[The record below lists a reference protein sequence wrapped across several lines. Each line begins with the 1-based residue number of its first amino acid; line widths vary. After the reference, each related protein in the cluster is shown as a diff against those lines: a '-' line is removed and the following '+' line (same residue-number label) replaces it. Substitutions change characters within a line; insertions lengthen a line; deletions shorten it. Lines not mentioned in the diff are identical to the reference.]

1 MAKAI
6 NVLLLFIIS
15 FFSYADELSSQNQL
29 MIEHPMINLS
39 SSGSLGFRGEVVE
52 VNISGYKLESIGDQ
66 EYQFILPR
74 EKFVFSSI
82 GLLKYHS
89 NYSGIESKRTWE
101 FNNEKL
107 RVIKEKRLDS
117 EGNQESL
124 HTLKYLYDEQGN
136 LSKVESERIFG
147 EKSNPILGC
156 FKFQFSGK
164 VIHARD
170 CALDKKFSHT
180 FNSRHK
186 IESIESSRISNKIG
200 SKNSITKFE
209 YDSEVLKSSK
219 SYLAHELIGSS
230 TYNYHDNGTKKTSI
244 FKSLRGNVATSIT
257 TCTYD
262 KYENETSCIY
272 EKEKPKGHNPI
283 FGDFIAKSETRTE
296 HVQKNDEI
304 GNPLSRESI
313 FYKVESDKSETL
325 LKKEYRTFT
334 YKYYQ

>member
-6 NVLLLFIIS
+6 NVLIMLIFS
-15 FFSYADELSSQNQL
+15 FFSYADELSSKIQL

-39 SSGSLGFRGEVVE
+39 SSVSLGFRGEVAE

-66 EYQFILPR
+66 EYQFILPS

-82 GLLKYHS
+82 GLLEYHA
-89 NYSGIESKRTWE
+89 NYSGIESRKTWE
-101 FNNEKL
+101 FDNEKL
-107 RVIKEKRLDS
+107 SVIKEERLDS

-124 HTLKYLYDEQGN
+124 LTMQYLYDEQEN
-136 LSKVESERIFG
+136 LSKVESQRMLG
-147 EKSNPILGC
+147 KKSNPILGC
-156 FKFQFSGK
+156 FKFHFSGK
-164 VIHARD
+164 VVQARD
-170 CALDKKFSHT
+170 CALENKTIHT
-180 FNSRHK
+180 FNSKYK
-186 IESIESSRISNKIG
+186 IESIENSKINNRFSSE
-200 SKNSITKFE
+200 NSITKFK
-209 YDSEVLKSSK
+209 YNGEVLKSSK
-219 SYLAHELIGSS
+219 SYLADELVGSS
-230 TYNYHDNGTKKTSI
+230 TYNYHGNGSKKTSI
-244 FKSLRGNVATSIT
+244 VKLLRGNVATSIT

-283 FGDFIAKSETRTE
+283 FGEFVAKSETRTQHIQE
-296 HVQKNDEI
+296 NDEF